1 MSKQMSIKIYI
12 HKIDDIIF
20 KMEYTLFF
28 SKLSTVQ
35 SENNIMLLSLHIET
49 DRMID
54 TNLDIDIN
62 SDRDI

>member
-1 MSKQMSIKIYI
+1 MSIKIYI
-12 HKIDDIIF
+12 HKINDIIF

-28 SKLSTVQ
+28 SKPSTVQ

-62 SDRDI
+62 LDRDI